1 MKHYF
6 EKNFKFEDIKP
17 KLIFIIFPIREYRK
31 PYEEMRDFML
41 DYVNLLLDAI
51 NKYNEDDVDSKNR
64 LRDLVCII
72 SENDSVKS
80 DPLIKELL
88 YTASHKMRIFG
99 YNVQNGFYKQEN
111 INEKHISE
119 LQDLYNQSIV
129 NMYRSKV
136 RNNNILDKSQKSI
149 IDFYQSLDIKRMLIS
164 APTSYGKTFIMREIL
179 YLNQEK
185 YKNIL
190 LVFPTVALLR
200 ENALNMEELNQDKK
214 MGYNVIK
221 SIDREID
228 CQDRNIFVLTPERAM
243 QLLAQYP
250 NIEIDFFFY
259 DEMYKIDEDYCND
272 ETDDNDEKKNSYAER
287 TFLDEAR
294 AKTFR
299 ICLYLLSKRVKDYYL
314 AGPNLKREKFGKGM
328 QRYIA
333 ENNIQVKE
341 IEFEPTKRIMVK
353 AYNKV
358 IDEDYTNLPYI
369 EKPGIVKI
377 HSKVND
383 RICDV
388 VNYIEQKGYGATIL
402 YCTTPAK
409 ANEYAIKL
417 AENHQ
422 GNVVKNERFSEFI
435 EHLKRNY
442 NIDGSINE
450 WSFVNVLEM
459 GFGMHHGKM
468 PKYIQKEI
476 LDLFNEGIFNLLFC
490 TSTIVEGVNTN
501 AKNMVV
507 LNHSK
512 GTKELTVFDF
522 KNIIGRAGR
531 YYHNFVGRYFLVDK
545 ELEKFEHT
553 EDLTLN
559 FVTYDDQEL
568 DPVDIDNSE
577 YMDLSDINKNLKHKR
592 EEQFKEYLLTN
603 DIYEK
608 NRLIKREYQ
617 EILLR
622 FLLDNNIL
630 YNKFYRYLSYPDIL
644 MQFTT
649 YHAMNTVLDIFE
661 KSGLLDATIV
671 RRYKAVSNT
680 YCNEG
685 FHGLLRYEIDNARG
699 DKVKH
704 KRIDKAYMDAFKTQK
719 DIIEHKIPKILALFE
734 TIFSYASLLR
744 RKTLDNFSLSK
755 VSRFYETGVK
765 SYIGEQLI
773 EFGFP
778 VDAIKRIEDN
788 NLRLLSMDASASQ
801 KYILEHLEDIK
812 QLLDSYERGLLDKA
826 LKSICS

>member
-1 MKHYF
+1 
-6 EKNFKFEDIKP
+6 
-17 KLIFIIFPIREYRK
+17 
-31 PYEEMRDFML
+31 MRDFML

-119 LQDLYNQSIV
+119 LQALYNQSIV

-149 IDFYQSLDIKRMLIS
+149 IDFYQSLNIKRMLIS

-272 ETDDNDEKKNSYAER
+272 ETDDNDEKKNSYTEG

-358 IDEDYTNLPYI
+358 IDEDYTNLPYL

-409 ANEYAIKL
+409 ANEYATKL
-417 AENHQ
+417 AKNHQ

-617 EILLR
+617 EMLLR
-622 FLLDNNIL
+622 FLLNNNIL

-661 KSGLLDATIV
+661 ESGLLDSIIV

-704 KRIDKAYMDAFKTQK
+704 KSIDKAYMDAFKTQK

>member
-1 MKHYF
+1 
-6 EKNFKFEDIKP
+6 
-17 KLIFIIFPIREYRK
+17 
-31 PYEEMRDFML
+31 ML

-119 LQDLYNQSIV
+119 LQALYNQSIV

-179 YLNQEK
+179 CLNQEK

-409 ANEYAIKL
+409 ANEYATKL

-622 FLLDNNIL
+622 FLLNNNIL

>member
-1 MKHYF
+1 
-6 EKNFKFEDIKP
+6 
-17 KLIFIIFPIREYRK
+17 
-31 PYEEMRDFML
+31 MRDFML

-88 YTASHKMRIFG
+88 YTASHKMRIFW

-119 LQDLYNQSIV
+119 LQALYNQSIV

-409 ANEYAIKL
+409 ANEYATKL

>member
-1 MKHYF
+1 
-6 EKNFKFEDIKP
+6 
-17 KLIFIIFPIREYRK
+17 
-31 PYEEMRDFML
+31 ML

-119 LQDLYNQSIV
+119 LQALYNQSIV

-272 ETDDNDEKKNSYAER
+272 ETDDNDEKKNSYTER

-358 IDEDYTNLPYI
+358 IDEDYTNLPYL

-409 ANEYAIKL
+409 ANEYATKL
-417 AENHQ
+417 AKNHQ
-422 GNVVKNERFSEFI
+422 VNVVKNERFSEFI

-622 FLLDNNIL
+622 FLLNNNIL

-661 KSGLLDATIV
+661 KSGLLDVTIV

-788 NLRLLSMDASASQ
+788 NLRLLSMHASASQ

>member
-1 MKHYF
+1 
-6 EKNFKFEDIKP
+6 
-17 KLIFIIFPIREYRK
+17 
-31 PYEEMRDFML
+31 MRDFML

-119 LQDLYNQSIV
+119 LQALYNQSIV

-409 ANEYAIKL
+409 ANEYATKL

-622 FLLDNNIL
+622 FLLNNNIL

-680 YCNEG
+680 YCNGG

-704 KRIDKAYMDAFKTQK
+704 KSIDKAYMDAFKTQK

>member
-1 MKHYF
+1 
-6 EKNFKFEDIKP
+6 
-17 KLIFIIFPIREYRK
+17 
-31 PYEEMRDFML
+31 ML

-119 LQDLYNQSIV
+119 LQALYNQSIV

-149 IDFYQSLDIKRMLIS
+149 IDFYQSLNIKRMLIS

-272 ETDDNDEKKNSYAER
+272 ETDDNDEKKNSYTEG

-358 IDEDYTNLPYI
+358 IDEDYTNLPYL

-409 ANEYAIKL
+409 ANEYATKL
-417 AENHQ
+417 AKNHQ

-559 FVTYDDQEL
+559 FVTDDDQEL

-592 EEQFKEYLLTN
+592 EEQFKE
-603 DIYEK
+603 
-608 NRLIKREYQ
+608 
-617 EILLR
+617 
-622 FLLDNNIL
+622 
-630 YNKFYRYLSYPDIL
+630 
-644 MQFTT
+644 
-649 YHAMNTVLDIFE
+649 
-661 KSGLLDATIV
+661 
-671 RRYKAVSNT
+671 
-680 YCNEG
+680 
-685 FHGLLRYEIDNARG
+685 
-699 DKVKH
+699 
-704 KRIDKAYMDAFKTQK
+704 
-719 DIIEHKIPKILALFE
+719 
-734 TIFSYASLLR
+734 
-744 RKTLDNFSLSK
+744 
-755 VSRFYETGVK
+755 
-765 SYIGEQLI
+765 
-773 EFGFP
+773 
-778 VDAIKRIEDN
+778 
-788 NLRLLSMDASASQ
+788 
-801 KYILEHLEDIK
+801 
-812 QLLDSYERGLLDKA
+812 
-826 LKSICS
+826 

>member
-1 MKHYF
+1 
-6 EKNFKFEDIKP
+6 
-17 KLIFIIFPIREYRK
+17 
-31 PYEEMRDFML
+31 MRDFML

-119 LQDLYNQSIV
+119 LQALYNQSIV

-272 ETDDNDEKKNSYAER
+272 ETDDNDEKKNSYTER

-358 IDEDYTNLPYI
+358 IDEDYTNLPYL

-388 VNYIEQKGYGATIL
+388 VNYIEQKGYGAIIL

-409 ANEYAIKL
+409 ANEYATKL
-417 AENHQ
+417 AKNHQ
-422 GNVVKNERFSEFI
+422 VNVVKNERFSEFI

-617 EILLR
+617 EMLLR
-622 FLLDNNIL
+622 FLLNNNIL

-661 KSGLLDATIV
+661 ESGLLDSIIV

-704 KRIDKAYMDAFKTQK
+704 KSIDKAYMDAFKTQK

>member
-1 MKHYF
+1 
-6 EKNFKFEDIKP
+6 
-17 KLIFIIFPIREYRK
+17 
-31 PYEEMRDFML
+31 MRDFML

-119 LQDLYNQSIV
+119 LQALYNQSIV

-409 ANEYAIKL
+409 ANEYATKL

-622 FLLDNNIL
+622 FLLNNNIL

-744 RKTLDNFSLSK
+744 RKTLDNFSLSN

-778 VDAIKRIEDN
+778 VDAIKRVEDN

>member
-1 MKHYF
+1 
-6 EKNFKFEDIKP
+6 
-17 KLIFIIFPIREYRK
+17 
-31 PYEEMRDFML
+31 ML

-119 LQDLYNQSIV
+119 LQALYNQSIV

-294 AKTFR
+294 AKTVR

-409 ANEYAIKL
+409 ANEYATKL

-622 FLLDNNIL
+622 FLLNNNIL

>member
-1 MKHYF
+1 
-6 EKNFKFEDIKP
+6 
-17 KLIFIIFPIREYRK
+17 
-31 PYEEMRDFML
+31 MRDFML

-119 LQDLYNQSIV
+119 LQALYNQSIV

-358 IDEDYTNLPYI
+358 IDEDYTNLPYL

-409 ANEYAIKL
+409 ANEYATKL
-417 AENHQ
+417 AKNHQ

-617 EILLR
+617 EMLLR
-622 FLLDNNIL
+622 FLLNNNIL

-704 KRIDKAYMDAFKTQK
+704 KSIDKAYMDAFKTQK

>member
-1 MKHYF
+1 
-6 EKNFKFEDIKP
+6 
-17 KLIFIIFPIREYRK
+17 
-31 PYEEMRDFML
+31 MRDFML

-119 LQDLYNQSIV
+119 LQALYNQSIV

-409 ANEYAIKL
+409 ANEYATKL

-734 TIFSYASLLR
+734 TIFSYASLLK
-744 RKTLDNFSLSK
+744 RKTLDNFSLSN

-778 VDAIKRIEDN
+778 VDAIKRVEDN

>member
-1 MKHYF
+1 
-6 EKNFKFEDIKP
+6 
-17 KLIFIIFPIREYRK
+17 
-31 PYEEMRDFML
+31 MRDFML

-119 LQDLYNQSIV
+119 LQALYNQSIV

-409 ANEYAIKL
+409 ANEYATKL

-622 FLLDNNIL
+622 FLLNNNIL

>member
-1 MKHYF
+1 
-6 EKNFKFEDIKP
+6 
-17 KLIFIIFPIREYRK
+17 
-31 PYEEMRDFML
+31 
-41 DYVNLLLDAI
+41 
-51 NKYNEDDVDSKNR
+51 
-64 LRDLVCII
+64 
-72 SENDSVKS
+72 
-80 DPLIKELL
+80 
-88 YTASHKMRIFG
+88 MRIFG

-119 LQDLYNQSIV
+119 LQALYNQSIV

-409 ANEYAIKL
+409 ANEYATKL
-417 AENHQ
+417 AENNQ

-622 FLLDNNIL
+622 FLLNNNIL

>member
-1 MKHYF
+1 
-6 EKNFKFEDIKP
+6 
-17 KLIFIIFPIREYRK
+17 
-31 PYEEMRDFML
+31 ML

-119 LQDLYNQSIV
+119 LQALYNQSIV

-409 ANEYAIKL
+409 ANEYATKL

-622 FLLDNNIL
+622 FLLNNNIL
-630 YNKFYRYLSYPDIL
+630 YNKFYRYLPYPDIL

>member
-1 MKHYF
+1 
-6 EKNFKFEDIKP
+6 
-17 KLIFIIFPIREYRK
+17 
-31 PYEEMRDFML
+31 ML

-119 LQDLYNQSIV
+119 LQALYNQSIV

-388 VNYIEQKGYGATIL
+388 VNYIEQKGYGSTIL

-409 ANEYAIKL
+409 ANEYATKL

>member
-1 MKHYF
+1 
-6 EKNFKFEDIKP
+6 
-17 KLIFIIFPIREYRK
+17 
-31 PYEEMRDFML
+31 MRDFML

-119 LQDLYNQSIV
+119 LQALYNQSIV

-409 ANEYAIKL
+409 ANEYATKL

-592 EEQFKEYLLTN
+592 EEQFKA
-603 DIYEK
+603 I
-608 NRLIKREYQ
+608 
-617 EILLR
+617 
-622 FLLDNNIL
+622 
-630 YNKFYRYLSYPDIL
+630 
-644 MQFTT
+644 
-649 YHAMNTVLDIFE
+649 
-661 KSGLLDATIV
+661 
-671 RRYKAVSNT
+671 
-680 YCNEG
+680 NEQ
-685 FHGLLRYEIDNARG
+685 I
-699 DKVKH
+699 
-704 KRIDKAYMDAFKTQK
+704 
-719 DIIEHKIPKILALFE
+719 
-734 TIFSYASLLR
+734 
-744 RKTLDNFSLSK
+744 
-755 VSRFYETGVK
+755 
-765 SYIGEQLI
+765 
-773 EFGFP
+773 
-778 VDAIKRIEDN
+778 
-788 NLRLLSMDASASQ
+788 
-801 KYILEHLEDIK
+801 
-812 QLLDSYERGLLDKA
+812 
-826 LKSICS
+826 

>member
-1 MKHYF
+1 
-6 EKNFKFEDIKP
+6 
-17 KLIFIIFPIREYRK
+17 
-31 PYEEMRDFML
+31 MRDFML

-119 LQDLYNQSIV
+119 LQALYNQSIV

-409 ANEYAIKL
+409 ANEYATKL

-568 DPVDIDNSE
+568 DPVDIDNSK

-622 FLLDNNIL
+622 FLLNNNIL
-630 YNKFYRYLSYPDIL
+630 YNKFYRYLPYPDIL

>member
-1 MKHYF
+1 
-6 EKNFKFEDIKP
+6 
-17 KLIFIIFPIREYRK
+17 
-31 PYEEMRDFML
+31 ML

-119 LQDLYNQSIV
+119 LQALYNQSIV

-221 SIDREID
+221 SIGREID

-409 ANEYAIKL
+409 ANEYATKL
-417 AENHQ
+417 AKNYQ

-622 FLLDNNIL
+622 FLLNNNIL

-661 KSGLLDATIV
+661 ESGLLDSTIV

-704 KRIDKAYMDAFKTQK
+704 KSIDKAYMDAFKTQK

>member
-1 MKHYF
+1 
-6 EKNFKFEDIKP
+6 
-17 KLIFIIFPIREYRK
+17 
-31 PYEEMRDFML
+31 ML

-119 LQDLYNQSIV
+119 LQALYNQSIV

-149 IDFYQSLDIKRMLIS
+149 IDFYQSLDIKRMFIS
-164 APTSYGKTFIMREIL
+164 APTSYAKTFIMREIL

-409 ANEYAIKL
+409 ANEYATKL
-417 AENHQ
+417 AKNYQ

-622 FLLDNNIL
+622 FLLNNNIL

-661 KSGLLDATIV
+661 ESGLLDSTIV

-704 KRIDKAYMDAFKTQK
+704 KSIDKAYMDAFKTQK

>member
-1 MKHYF
+1 
-6 EKNFKFEDIKP
+6 
-17 KLIFIIFPIREYRK
+17 
-31 PYEEMRDFML
+31 ML

-119 LQDLYNQSIV
+119 LQALYNQSIV

-409 ANEYAIKL
+409 ANEYATKL

-476 LDLFNEGIFNLLFC
+476 LDLFNEGIFNVLFC

-719 DIIEHKIPKILALFE
+719 DIIEHKIPKIIALFE

>member
-1 MKHYF
+1 
-6 EKNFKFEDIKP
+6 
-17 KLIFIIFPIREYRK
+17 
-31 PYEEMRDFML
+31 ML

-119 LQDLYNQSIV
+119 LQALYNQSIV

-409 ANEYAIKL
+409 ANEYATKL

-442 NIDGSINE
+442 NIDGSINK

-622 FLLDNNIL
+622 FLLNNNIL

>member
-1 MKHYF
+1 
-6 EKNFKFEDIKP
+6 
-17 KLIFIIFPIREYRK
+17 
-31 PYEEMRDFML
+31 ML

-119 LQDLYNQSIV
+119 LQALYNQSIV

-377 HSKVND
+377 HSKIND

-409 ANEYAIKL
+409 ANEYATKL

-622 FLLDNNIL
+622 FLLNNNIL

>member
-1 MKHYF
+1 
-6 EKNFKFEDIKP
+6 
-17 KLIFIIFPIREYRK
+17 
-31 PYEEMRDFML
+31 MRDFML

-119 LQDLYNQSIV
+119 LQALYNQSIV

-272 ETDDNDEKKNSYAER
+272 ETDDNDEKKNSYTER

-358 IDEDYTNLPYI
+358 IDEDYTNLPYL

-409 ANEYAIKL
+409 ANEYATKL
-417 AENHQ
+417 AKNHQ
-422 GNVVKNERFSEFI
+422 VNVVKNERFSEFI

-617 EILLR
+617 EMLLR
-622 FLLDNNIL
+622 FLLNNNIL

-644 MQFTT
+644 MQFTI

-661 KSGLLDATIV
+661 ESGLLDSIIV

-704 KRIDKAYMDAFKTQK
+704 KSIDKAYMDAFKTQK

>member
-1 MKHYF
+1 
-6 EKNFKFEDIKP
+6 
-17 KLIFIIFPIREYRK
+17 
-31 PYEEMRDFML
+31 ML

-119 LQDLYNQSIV
+119 LQALYNQSIV

-272 ETDDNDEKKNSYAER
+272 ETDDNDEKKNSYTER

-358 IDEDYTNLPYI
+358 IDEDYTNLPYL

-409 ANEYAIKL
+409 ANEYATKL
-417 AENHQ
+417 AKNHQ

-617 EILLR
+617 EMLLR
-622 FLLDNNIL
+622 FLLNNNIL

-661 KSGLLDATIV
+661 ESGLLDSTIV

-704 KRIDKAYMDAFKTQK
+704 KSIDKAYMDAFKTQK

>member
-1 MKHYF
+1 
-6 EKNFKFEDIKP
+6 
-17 KLIFIIFPIREYRK
+17 
-31 PYEEMRDFML
+31 MRDFML

-119 LQDLYNQSIV
+119 LQALYNQSIV

-358 IDEDYTNLPYI
+358 IDEDYTNLPYM

-409 ANEYAIKL
+409 ANEYATKL

-622 FLLDNNIL
+622 FLLNNNIL

>member
-1 MKHYF
+1 
-6 EKNFKFEDIKP
+6 
-17 KLIFIIFPIREYRK
+17 
-31 PYEEMRDFML
+31 MRDFML

-119 LQDLYNQSIV
+119 LQALYNQSIV

-272 ETDDNDEKKNSYAER
+272 ETDDNDEKKNSYTER

-358 IDEDYTNLPYI
+358 IDEDYTNLPYL

-409 ANEYAIKL
+409 ANEYATKL
-417 AENHQ
+417 AKNHQ
-422 GNVVKNERFSEFI
+422 VNVVKNERFSEFI

-459 GFGMHHGKM
+459 GFGMYHGKM

-617 EILLR
+617 EMLLR
-622 FLLDNNIL
+622 FLLNNNIL

-661 KSGLLDATIV
+661 ESGLLDSIIV

-704 KRIDKAYMDAFKTQK
+704 KSIDKAYMDAFKTQK

>member
-1 MKHYF
+1 
-6 EKNFKFEDIKP
+6 
-17 KLIFIIFPIREYRK
+17 
-31 PYEEMRDFML
+31 ML

-51 NKYNEDDVDSKNR
+51 NKYNEDDIDSKNR

-119 LQDLYNQSIV
+119 LQALYNQSIV

-190 LVFPTVALLR
+190 LVFQTVALLR

-314 AGPNLKREKFGKGM
+314 AGPNLKRGKFGKGM

-409 ANEYAIKL
+409 ANEYATKL
-417 AENHQ
+417 AKNYQ

-512 GTKELTVFDF
+512 ETKELTVFDF

-622 FLLDNNIL
+622 FLLNNNIL

-661 KSGLLDATIV
+661 ESGLLDSTIV

-704 KRIDKAYMDAFKTQK
+704 KSIDKAYMDAFKTQK

>member
-1 MKHYF
+1 
-6 EKNFKFEDIKP
+6 
-17 KLIFIIFPIREYRK
+17 
-31 PYEEMRDFML
+31 ML

-119 LQDLYNQSIV
+119 LQALYNQSIV

-358 IDEDYTNLPYI
+358 IDEDYTNLPYL

-409 ANEYAIKL
+409 ANEYATKL

-617 EILLR
+617 EMLLR
-622 FLLDNNIL
+622 FLLNNNIL

>member
-1 MKHYF
+1 
-6 EKNFKFEDIKP
+6 
-17 KLIFIIFPIREYRK
+17 
-31 PYEEMRDFML
+31 MRDFML

-119 LQDLYNQSIV
+119 LQALYNQSIV

-409 ANEYAIKL
+409 ANEYATKL

-592 EEQFKEYLLTN
+592 E
-603 DIYEK
+603 D
-608 NRLIKREYQ
+608 
-617 EILLR
+617 
-622 FLLDNNIL
+622 
-630 YNKFYRYLSYPDIL
+630 
-644 MQFTT
+644 
-649 YHAMNTVLDIFE
+649 
-661 KSGLLDATIV
+661 
-671 RRYKAVSNT
+671 
-680 YCNEG
+680 
-685 FHGLLRYEIDNARG
+685 
-699 DKVKH
+699 
-704 KRIDKAYMDAFKTQK
+704 
-719 DIIEHKIPKILALFE
+719 
-734 TIFSYASLLR
+734 
-744 RKTLDNFSLSK
+744 
-755 VSRFYETGVK
+755 
-765 SYIGEQLI
+765 
-773 EFGFP
+773 P
-778 VDAIKRIEDN
+778 V
-788 NLRLLSMDASASQ
+788 
-801 KYILEHLEDIK
+801 
-812 QLLDSYERGLLDKA
+812 
-826 LKSICS
+826 C

>member
-1 MKHYF
+1 
-6 EKNFKFEDIKP
+6 
-17 KLIFIIFPIREYRK
+17 
-31 PYEEMRDFML
+31 MRDFML

-119 LQDLYNQSIV
+119 LQALYNQSIV
-129 NMYRSKV
+129 NMYRSEV

-409 ANEYAIKL
+409 ANEYATKL

-622 FLLDNNIL
+622 FLLNNNIL

>member
-1 MKHYF
+1 
-6 EKNFKFEDIKP
+6 
-17 KLIFIIFPIREYRK
+17 
-31 PYEEMRDFML
+31 MRDFML

-72 SENDSVKS
+72 SENDSAKS

-119 LQDLYNQSIV
+119 LQALYNQSIV

-328 QRYIA
+328 QRYSA

-409 ANEYAIKL
+409 ANEYATKL

-622 FLLDNNIL
+622 FLLNNNIL

>member
-1 MKHYF
+1 
-6 EKNFKFEDIKP
+6 
-17 KLIFIIFPIREYRK
+17 
-31 PYEEMRDFML
+31 MRDFML

-119 LQDLYNQSIV
+119 LQALYNQSIV

-358 IDEDYTNLPYI
+358 IDEDYTNLPYL

-409 ANEYAIKL
+409 ANEYATKL
-417 AENHQ
+417 AKNHQ
-422 GNVVKNERFSEFI
+422 VNVVKNERFSEFI

-617 EILLR
+617 EMLLR
-622 FLLDNNIL
+622 FLLNNNIL
-630 YNKFYRYLSYPDIL
+630 YNKFYRYLSYTDIL

-661 KSGLLDATIV
+661 ESGLLDSIIV

-704 KRIDKAYMDAFKTQK
+704 KSIDKAYMDAFKTQK